1 MVKHF
6 YPKKMVFALKASND
20 IARLTKRDCFASLA
34 MTFLV
39 SRSNLLLLILIIFF
53 HAEIAYSNT
62 FSEDTAIE
70 LFTRANGEYE
80 NVIKSASGGSEPAAQ
95 DGFIRASQLY
105 EEILASGFKNGQ
117 IYYNLGNAY
126 YRQGKLG
133 YAILNYR
140 RAQKLMPR
148 NEDLKANLKL
158 VKAEVKVREKKNDVP
173 RVIQALLFWYF
184 MLNVNEATVLAM
196 SFYLI
201 FSASV
206 LLLIFFRAS
215 WLKKL
220 CIAFGICLILTTAS
234 LVIKICPHRGVE
246 GVIIAETCKLRYG
259 PGEEYETKLEIH
271 EGTEILIKQET
282 KDWLKAYVYV
292 DIAQFGDIKGE
303 SEKKESEAFKTGWL
317 PLDKVGKI

>member
-1 MVKHF
+1 MVKYF
-6 YPKKMVFALKASND
+6 FCPK
-20 IARLTKRDCFASLA
+20 I
-34 MTFLV
+34 V
-39 SRSNLLLLILIIFF
+39 SVVLLIIFS
-53 HAEIAYSNT
+53 EIVYPNT
-62 FSEDTAIE
+62 LSKDTAIE
-70 LFTRANGEYE
+70 LFTRANEAYE
-80 NVIKSASGGSEPAAQ
+80 TATKFLSEKNESAAQ
-95 DGFIRASQLY
+95 EGFIHASQLY
-105 EEILASGFKNGQ
+105 EQILASGFKNGQ

-133 YAILNYR
+133 NAILNYR
-140 RAQKLMPR
+140 KSQKLMPR

-158 VKAEVKVREKKNDVP
+158 VKAEVKDREKKNDVP
-173 RVIQALLFWYF
+173 RVIHALLFWYF

-220 CIAFGICLILTTAS
+220 CIAFGICLILTTVS
-234 LVIKICPHRGVE
+234 LVIKICPHQGVE

-271 EGTEILIKQET
+271 EGTEILIEQET
-282 KDWLKAYVYV
+282 KNWLKVYVYV
-292 DIAQFGDIKGE
+292 DIAQPVDTKGE
-303 SEKKESEAFKTGWL
+303 SEKKESDPPEADKTGWL
-317 PLDKVGKI
+317 PLDKAGKI